1 MVSRHVLS
9 RHVLP
14 DDRVA
19 YRQSCLP
26 AEFSRQGAEGYPM
39 LHDGCAF
46 DDIVVVEGGPTQST
60 DGLVKWTTKPA

>member
-1 MVSRHVLS
+1 
-9 RHVLP
+9 
-14 DDRVA
+14 
-19 YRQSCLP
+19 
-26 AEFSRQGAEGYPM
+26 M